1 MNNLSAA
8 RACLVL
14 VGQLHRA
21 GMQVIAA
28 SAING
33 QPFIKLD
40 RPAGLRAHHAAVD
53 RIGRRQLVSVGTDI
67 GAVRVEW
74 SV

>member
-1 MNNLSAA
+1 MNDLSAA

-14 VGQLHRA
+14 MGQLHRA
-21 GMQVIAA
+21 GLHILAA

-33 QPFIKLD
+33 QPFVKLA
-40 RPAGLRAHHAAVD
+40 RPAGIRPHHASVD
-53 RIGRRQLVSVGTDI
+53 RIGRAQLVSVGTDI

-74 SV
+74 RA

>member
-1 MNNLSAA
+1 MNNINAA

-21 GMQVIAA
+21 GLHILAA

-33 QPFIKLD
+33 QPFVKLD

-53 RIGRRQLVSVGTDI
+53 RIGRRQLVAARTHVNGI
-67 GAVRVEW
+67 CIEW
-74 SV
+74 NI

>member
-8 RACLVL
+8 RACLGL
-14 VGQLHRA
+14 VAQLHRA
-21 GMQVIAA
+21 GYQILAA

-33 QPFIKLD
+33 QPFVKLD

-53 RIGRRQLVSVGTDI
+53 RIGRYQLVSASTTI
-67 GAVRVEW
+67 NAITVEW
-74 SV
+74 TV